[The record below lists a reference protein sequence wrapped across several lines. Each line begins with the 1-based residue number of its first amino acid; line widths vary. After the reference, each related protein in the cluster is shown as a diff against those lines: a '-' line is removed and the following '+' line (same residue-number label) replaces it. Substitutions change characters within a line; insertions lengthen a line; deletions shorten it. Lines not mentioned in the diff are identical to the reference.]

1 MLHHLARA
9 KSLLLIPILVFLGSE
24 LLLASPFYAK
34 NGMLDVRGA
43 DLNKSRVSLAGQWY
57 FYESGLLA
65 PQEVAA
71 VMKTFDEFPKTWNDV
86 RKSGTGSGYATYML
100 YILPPGDIKTLAIEL
115 PQIYSSYALW
125 INYKLVA
132 GNGTVG
138 TSAEET
144 VPQWMPQTVS
154 FENAGDTLQLVLQ
167 ISNFH
172 HYKGGIKDPIYLGSA
187 ELLQH
192 HRSMAVASNL
202 IESAV
207 LALIALGFL
216 ITYFLKNQKKVV
228 LYFALLCLTW
238 AVRVG
243 FSNLYVFISL
253 MPDFNWYAMIRIEYC
268 TLFLTMI
275 WAILFLSR
283 VFPKEQ
289 YRIPKYILV
298 VSNSFFIA
306 FTLFA
311 APVSFTHW
319 IPVYLT
325 FCAFLLGYGVV
336 LVLRAWINERA
347 GATYLTISILLGL
360 LAFGYDVF
368 AYEGFFA
375 YNPIIFS
382 AGYISIFS
390 LMAVVLLVHLELI
403 KSKSKSISKLTY
415 KDLYKEQVPSAKV
428 LK

>member
-1 MLHHLARA
+1 MLYLSARA
-9 KSLLLIPILVFLGSE
+9 KSLLLVSFLVLLGPASIIAGPAQNG
-24 LLLASPFYAK
+24 LLDL
-34 NGMLDVRGA
+34 RGA
-43 DLNKSRVSLAGQWY
+43 DLNKGRVSLTGQWY
-57 FYESGLLA
+57 FYENQLLA
-65 PQEVAA
+65 PREVAA
-71 VMKTFDEFPKTWNDV
+71 ALKSFDEFPKIWNDG
-86 RKSGTGSGYATYML
+86 RKSGTGYGYATYRL
-100 YILPPGDIKTLAIEL
+100 YVLPPGDIKTLALEL

-125 INYKLVA
+125 INNKLVA

-138 TSAEET
+138 TSEEET

-154 FENAGDTLQLVLQ
+154 FENPGDTLQLVLQ
-167 ISNFH
+167 IANFH

-187 ELLQH
+187 ELLQR

-202 IESAV
+202 IESVV
-207 LALIALGFL
+207 LALIAIGFL
-216 ITYFLKNQKKVV
+216 ITYLFRDQKKVV

-238 AVRVG
+238 ALRVG

-289 YRIPKYILV
+289 RQILKYLLV
-298 VSNSFFIA
+298 VSNIFFIA
-306 FTLFA
+306 FALLA
-311 APVSFTHW
+311 SPVSFTKW
-319 IPVYLT
+319 IPVYLI
-325 FCAFLLGYGVV
+325 FCALLLLYGVV

-360 LAFGYDVF
+360 LVFGYDVF

-382 AGYISIFS
+382 AGYVSIFS
-390 LMAVVLLVHLELI
+390 LMGVVLLVHLDII
-403 KSKSKSISKLTY
+403 KSKGKSISKLTY